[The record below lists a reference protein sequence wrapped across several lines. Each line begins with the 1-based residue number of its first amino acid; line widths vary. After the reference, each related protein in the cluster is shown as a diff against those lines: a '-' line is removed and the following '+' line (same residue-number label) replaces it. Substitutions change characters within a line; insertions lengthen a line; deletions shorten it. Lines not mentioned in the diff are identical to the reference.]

1 MANKKKGRKT
11 DYQSYVKL
19 YKAAEAKM
27 AKKGY
32 SMSDVMYT
40 KIEWETVHKAETN
53 DRLKDIKLGKRK
65 TTGNINRDLV
75 NEQRWEFS
83 AAQARVLKKGIL
95 KDEKI
100 TFTEIRAGK
109 SPIKRDSIEERYTE
123 LKLVEGKTQKE
134 ASKIIAQEFFG
145 S

>member
-1 MANKKKGRKT
+1 MANKRGRKT

-19 YKAAEAKM
+19 YKDTAAKM

-40 KIEWETVHKAETN
+40 KIEWETVHRAETN

-83 AAQARVLKKGIL
+83 SAQARVLKKGIL
-95 KDEKI
+95 KGQKI
-100 TFTEIRAGK
+100 SLTEIRAGK
-109 SPIKRDSIEERYTE
+109 SSITRETIEERFTE
-123 LKLVEGKTQKE
+123 LKLSEGKTQKE